1 MKQTLP
7 AESRLKRDATSLKK
21 KLGITQAEALDL
33 VSQRYGYTCWFELRA
48 ALDDLSILS
57 RLTPQIS
64 MDFIE
69 DDDVILTTEEYDAL
83 DQERYAE
90 LREESRLLVEKNKK
104 TLVSLGVEFSVFEPT
119 NTGFKKSI
127 LDATQPVRTHFEL
140 VGFHDYANQ
149 EQGPNHK
156 IIKSAFLFSAE
167 EVINSQV
174 SLYRPV
180 TKSGDPRMWFRQLP
194 LMCQAGDQIAIVIV
208 NDCAYLINLSS
219 CDLDSLSQDPSHPFK
234 AFVDSHFSKATSIVD
249 ELLARLSVIALSP
262 FPTERGGDTGI
273 GYTLEKHLGIAAN
286 SSKSPDYKGIE
297 LKTGRGEKNR
307 TTLFAQV
314 ADWKISPCK
323 SSAAILNDY
332 GYQRD
337 EDFKLYCTVSS
348 TKPNSQGLNFKYDP
362 KTDQLQEWY
371 YDERIVAVWPGSVL
385 RSRLKEK
392 HAETFW
398 IQADSSIINGVEHF
412 QLKSVIHTR
421 TPVLSQLIPLIA
433 SGVIT
438 MDHLIKRSA
447 KTNRVS
453 EKGPLFKMNK
463 RDLDMLFPKPI
474 VYSLATAGVL

>member
-1 MKQTLP
+1 MNQLLP
-7 AESRLKRDATSLKK
+7 MESRLKREATSLRKN
-21 KLGITQAEALDL
+21 LGIKQAQALNLISQQYGFSCWQELRKALD
-33 VSQRYGYTCWFELRA
+33 QRAMLNRE
-48 ALDDLSILS
+48 
-57 RLTPQIS
+57 TPQIS

-90 LREESRLLVEKNKK
+90 LREEIRLLVEKNKK
-104 TLVSLGVEFSVFEPT
+104 TLVSLGVEFSIFEPT

-149 EQGPNHK
+149 QQGPNHK

-249 ELLARLSVIALSP
+249 ELLARLSILARSP
-262 FPTERGGDTGI
+262 FPTERNGDTGI

-297 LKTGRGEKNR
+297 LKAGRGGQNR

-314 ADWKISPCK
+314 ADWEISPCK

-332 GYQRD
+332 GYQRE
-337 EDFKLYCTVSS
+337 EDYKLYCTVSS

-362 KTDQLQEWY
+362 KTDQIQEWY
-371 YDERIVAVWPGSVL
+371 LNEQLVAIWPGKVL
-385 RSRLKEK
+385 RARLKEK
-392 HAETFW
+392 HGETFW
-398 IQADSSIINGVEHF
+398 IEAESTLVEGVEHF
-412 QLKSVIHTR
+412 QLKRVTHTR
-421 TPVLSQLIPLIA
+421 APILSQLIPLIV
-433 SGVIT
+433 SGVVT
-438 MDHLIKRSA
+438 MDHLIKKNNR
-447 KTNRVS
+447 TNKIS

-463 RDLDMLFPKPI
+463 RDLELLFPKPTF
-474 VYSLATAGVL
+474 YSLSA